1 MASLSK
7 DISELSAPLKKE
19 ETPKETKSE
28 TKPAPDPIEKFGVKG
43 SDGVIL
49 PPEDDLGG
57 PTDRPALR
65 ESFAP
70 HAFYLPVLC
79 DSCRMA
85 GNAVPATRNP
95 EKRASEY
102 TFSAKL

>member
-49 PPEDDLGG
+49 PPEDDLGD
-57 PTDRPALR
+57 PTDPSRTPGIVRSIML
-65 ESFAP
+65 FICLC
-70 HAFYLPVLC
+70 FC

-85 GNAVPATRNP
+85 GNAVPATRIMKKN
-95 EKRASEY
+95 
-102 TFSAKL
+102 L

>member
-49 PPEDDLGG
+49 PPEDDLGD
-57 PTDRPALR
+57 PTDPSRTPGIVRSIML
-65 ESFAP
+65 FIC
-70 HAFYLPVLC
+70 LC
-79 DSCRMA
+79 FVILA
-85 GNAVPATRNP
+85 AWQVTLFLQP
-95 EKRASEY
+95 EILKKMS
-102 TFSAKL
+102 L